1 MVATNMVFVETIVV
15 GDGSG
20 GEEKDQA
27 RGFLGKNYLNVCLA
41 RFFQVTW
48 PCIFF
53 SFDYKQKETQNKLFF
68 FIIYWFDE
76 SSYKFKAY
84 KMD

>member
-1 MVATNMVFVETIVV
+1 
-15 GDGSG
+15 
-20 GEEKDQA
+20 
-27 RGFLGKNYLNVCLA
+27 VCLA